1 MKHIATL
8 TLALLLGA
16 TAACNKGVDLDK
28 ISKLKDEAC
37 ACKDKACADD
47 VNKRIDAAVDEMGK
61 GKEPDEATAKKLM
74 EIMTEAGVCLA
85 KHQK

>member
-16 TAACNKGVDLDK
+16 TACNKGVDLDK

>member
-1 MKHIATL
+1 MKHIATF

-16 TAACNKGVDLDK
+16 TAACSKGVDLDK

-74 EIMTEAGVCLA
+74 ELMTEAGVCLA

>member
-16 TAACNKGVDLDK
+16 TTACNKGVDLDK

-47 VNKRIDAAVDEMGK
+47 VNKRLDAAVDEMGK

>member
-8 TLALLLGA
+8 TLALFLGA
-16 TAACNKGVDLDK
+16 TAACGNGGLDK
-28 ISKLKDEAC
+28 LSKLKDEAC

-47 VNKRIDAAVDEMGK
+47 VNKRIDAEVEEMGK

-74 EIMTEAGVCLA
+74 EIMTEAGVCIA